1 MSRIRKKTRLSS
13 RRRIIVLHRAGRYP
27 LGGIGW
33 QTLPY
38 VLGLTRLGHD
48 VTNVE
53 DSGTHPYD
61 PRVKSVVEDSSYSLA
76 FLADMMGR
84 FGLSDRWAY
93 VDGVTS
99 MHHGLSRERLA
110 GLYREAD
117 AVFTTERLHQQR
129 ERIVQRLERHGHPA
143 DVLTFP
149 SRLGSHRA
157 AHRLLGPARRWV
169 AGAAAAGL
177 VAGLVLGFAV
187 DRRVGSISARRTG
200 KAASAAAAASWRQAS
215 GEPQDEQILTEIEE
229 VLSGPHRLLEMR
241 ALDDMTTPPELQK
254 EASFDPR

>member
-117 AVFTTERLHQQR
+117 AVFN
-129 ERIVQRLERHGHPA
+129 VC
-143 DVLTFP
+143 
-149 SRLGSHRA
+149 
-157 AHRLLGPARRWV
+157 
-169 AGAAAAGL
+169 GAT
-177 VAGLVLGFAV
+177 
-187 DRRVGSISARRTG
+187 R
-200 KAASAAAAASWRQAS
+200 
-215 GEPQDEQILTEIEE
+215 LTEEHMCCT
-229 VLSGPHRLLEMR
+229 VRVY
-241 ALDDMTTPPELQK
+241 PETDPVFFHGRSC
-254 EASFDPR
+254 SFSR